1 MYFFLY
7 TVAIEKAQKRLYV
20 YYTNKQFIKPEHDW
34 PPYHFKYFTPL
45 AIIYENIH
53 TKPATTINTAE
64 EQEQCNKTT
73 EDINSLFS
81 TYRGRRSYKILIEGE
96 PGIGKTILSS
106 EIAAQW
112 ADKILLDD
120 KALLFLIFMRQ
131 PKTKNI
137 SNVKS
142 LVEHFFQGDTPL
154 VNEITE
160 WLINSNGKHITII
173 LDGYDEA
180 SRYSAFFDFV
190 NQLIAHEILPECGL
204 VITSRPA
211 ESSHLHDRV
220 NCRAEVLG
228 FTKQTR
234 QQFINLYIKKQE
246 KEKQIYQTNKQ
257 DVIKQNIA
265 KKIEIIQK
273 LLNNYPI
280 INTLCYIPLNITM
293 LLLCL
298 TESEE
303 ETDLPTTT
311 TTLYEKFIIITIK
324 RFLHRQPGFTAPVTG
339 FQDLPQE
346 YYQTFLQISKFAYSV
361 SDSMQ
366 LVFELTEIEKNCQN
380 FIAHGNGLGLLKP
393 ACFLNMGVQSA
404 YVSYNFL
411 HKSIQEYM
419 AAYHIASLPSGTLA
433 TLLNKRF
440 WDSSYFN
447 IWIMYVGITGGEQ
460 REFKQFLSGSRF
472 KLFASNP
479 SKISNKILNDK
490 IKCLHLLR
498 CASEAKESN
507 FLLSV
512 QNIFEGKVIDLSSK
526 SLSETDIK
534 TLAVLLLDLPGG
546 PWTLNLSKCNI
557 NNKCC
562 KLLFETFSS
571 QTVTANIETVD
582 ISFNSIYSE
591 NLYRLCQEIFKL
603 WRTKEVILPI
613 DALLNCTIIKKTEQF
628 MNSLKHLIQTDRDSL
643 GKLMILYQYNKT
655 RLIVAYSDLKHLKCF
670 QLYDCELN
678 DDTAKRLKQ
687 LITEELKGHRVG
699 NIYFSYSIYD
709 HHDVETLSYVVKNF
723 PTIKFCGL
731 NMHSKGVYLL
741 DGTSK
746 TDFQIESDPSTFLVD
761 FLAVILHNNTQ
772 LDTSSAYLT
781 LISEN
786 VKFEAE
792 RKLKNITSINVLDL
806 TNNNLFDC
814 IADDI
819 ELIISCNKLEEL
831 YLGGNNLHDTGIIK
845 IAKALQTNCV
855 LKVFDISNN
864 CINGKAANSIAAT
877 LANKPK
883 LEKVY
888 LNGNQLQAEDV
899 IMITSELRNTSLEV
913 FNISQI
919 MMNNTAVNKIAN
931 VLVRST
937 QLQELYLSDNVL
949 KAKDVFEI
957 SLGLQNTS
965 TLKVFDISNN
975 DISKEAVDDIVYV
988 LSRQVQLEKLIV
1000 GGNNFQDGLI
1010 VMLNE
1015 LKCYPTLQVLDI
1027 SDNRADFT
1035 TTGRIAVILCLQT
1048 NLQKLYFGG
1057 NNLVNARTLQAL
1069 CYFLPQ
1075 TTFDISC
1082 SNTMSDETREG
1093 NSCNH
1098 VAHMQALVLIYTA
1111 SIGVD
1116 SLTANNNY
1124 GEWRHDYERCRIPLP
1139 TPGFTDILLML
1150 RSASKYM
1157 YVNVLL
1163 LVIVKA
1169 LPATLCIK

>member
-1 MYFFLY
+1 MYSKKNLLIFCLFIL
-7 TVAIEKAQKRLYV
+7 AIEKAQKRLHT
-20 YYTNKQFIKPEHDW
+20 YYTAKQFIKPEHDW

-45 AIIYENIH
+45 AIMYDNVYN
-53 TKPATTINTAE
+53 KPASATNTATLTE
-64 EQEQCNKTT
+64 DCNKTT

-81 TYRGRRSYKILIEGE
+81 TYRGCGSYKILIEGE

-120 KALLFLIFMRQ
+120 KVLLFLLFMRQ
-131 PKTKNI
+131 PETKSI

-142 LVEHFFQGDTPL
+142 LVEHFFHDDIPL
-154 VNEITE
+154 VNKITE
-160 WLINSNGKHITII
+160 WLINSNGKHLTII

-190 NQLIAHEILPECGL
+190 NELIAHRTLSECGL

-211 ESSHLHDRV
+211 ESLRLHDRV

-228 FTKQTR
+228 FTEQTR
-234 QQFINLYIKKQE
+234 QQFINLYIEKQE

-257 DVIKQNIA
+257 DVIKQNTA

-273 LLNNYPI
+273 LLKNYPI

-293 LLLCL
+293 LLLYL

-324 RFLHRQPGFTAPVTG
+324 RFLHSKPGFTAPVTG

-346 YYQTFLQISKFAYSV
+346 YYQTFLQLSKFAYSV

-366 LVFELTEIEKNCQN
+366 MVFESTEIEKNCQN
-380 FIAHGNGLGLLKP
+380 FITHGNGLGLLKP
-393 ACFLNMGVQSA
+393 ACFLNMGVQNT

-419 AAYHIASLPSGTLA
+419 AAYHITSLPSGTLA

-447 IWIMYVGITGGEQ
+447 IWLMYVGITGGEQ
-460 REFKQFLSGSRF
+460 REFKQFLSGSRI

-498 CASEAKESN
+498 CASEAKESK

-526 SLSETDIK
+526 SLSGTDIK

-546 PWTLNLSKCNI
+546 PWTLNLSRCNI
-557 NNKCC
+557 DNKCC
-562 KLLFETFSS
+562 KFLFETFSS
-571 QTVTANIETVD
+571 HTVAANIETVN

-613 DALLNCTIIKKTEQF
+613 DALLNSTVIIKTKQF
-628 MNSLKHLIQTDRDSL
+628 MNTLEHLIQTYRGSL
-643 GKLMILYQYNKT
+643 GKLMILYQANKT
-655 RLIVAYSDLKHLKCF
+655 RLIVTYSDLKYLKCF

-678 DDTAKRLKQ
+678 EDTAKRLNQ
-687 LITEELKGHRVG
+687 SITEELKGHRVG
-699 NIYFSYSIYD
+699 HIFFSYSIYD
-709 HHDVETLSYVVKNF
+709 HHDVETLYYIVENF
-723 PTIKFCGL
+723 QRITFYGF
-731 NMHSKGVYLL
+731 NMHSKGAYLL
-741 DGTSK
+741 DNTSK
-746 TDFQIESDPSTFLVD
+746 IDFNIESDPLTCLVD
-761 FLAVILHNNTQ
+761 FLAVIVHNGTQ
-772 LDTSSAYLT
+772 MNTSSAYLT

-786 VKFEAE
+786 VKYETK
-792 RKLKNITSINVLDL
+792 RNLRNIMTINVLDL
-806 TNNNLFDC
+806 TNNNLSDC

-819 ELIISCNKLEEL
+819 ELILSCNKLEEL

-845 IAKALQTNCV
+845 IAEALQSNCV
-855 LKVFDISNN
+855 LKVFDVSNN

-877 LANKPK
+877 LADKTK
-883 LEKVY
+883 LEKLY

-899 IMITSELRNTSLEV
+899 IMTSELQNTSLEV
-913 FNISQI
+913 FNISKI
-919 MMNNTAVNKIAN
+919 MMNNTAANKIAN
-931 VLVRST
+931 VLIRNT
-937 QLQELYLSDNVL
+937 QLQELYLSENTL
-949 KAKDVFEI
+949 QAKDIVEI
-957 SLGLQNTS
+957 SLGLENIS

-975 DISKEAVDDIVYV
+975 DISGEAADHISYV
-988 LSRQVQLEKLIV
+988 VSKQLKLEKLIL
-1000 GGNNFQDGLI
+1000 GGNDLQGNLLVI
-1010 VMLNE
+1010 IKE
-1015 LKCYPTLQVLDI
+1015 LKCYSTLKVLDI
-1027 SDNRADFT
+1027 SNNSASVT
-1035 TTGRIAVILCLQT
+1035 TMDMMAVVLYSQA
-1048 NLQKLYFGG
+1048 NLEKLYLGG
-1057 NNLVNARTLQAL
+1057 NNIVNDKTLEAL
-1069 CYFLPQ
+1069 QHFFPVTKFDVSSFFLHK
-1075 TTFDISC
+1075 
-1082 SNTMSDETREG
+1082 
-1093 NSCNH
+1093 H
-1098 VAHMQALVLIYTA
+1098 VSSHVTHMQALLLVYYMKFSVTDDD
-1111 SIGVD
+1111 D
-1116 SLTANNNY
+1116 SMI
-1124 GEWRHDYERCRIPLP
+1124 RCRILLP
-1139 TPGFTDILLML
+1139 TSKLSDISVML
-1150 RSASKYM
+1150 KSASKCVYGQI
-1157 YVNVLL
+1157 LDQ
-1163 LVIVKA
+1163 
-1169 LPATLCIK
+1169 T